1 MKVLV
6 ADPIGK
12 EGIDLLVKHGL
23 EVDIKTGLKP
33 EELLSIIPEYEAL
46 LVRSETKVTAQVLN
60 VGRKLCVVGR
70 AGVGVDNIDLATAT
84 ERGIIVV
91 NAPESNTLSAA
102 EHTVALMLALAR
114 NIPQAHAALKAGKWD
129 RKRFTG
135 IEVRNKTIGV
145 IGLGKVGTE
154 VAKRC
159 KGLDMQVI
167 GYDPMVSAEHARN
180 RGIEMVSLD
189 ELLSRSDFITIHVP
203 LTPATKG
210 LIGEEALR
218 KVKTSVRILN
228 VARGGVV
235 DEEALFRAIEEGRV
249 AGAAIDVFSKEPA
262 TENIL
267 LKSDK
272 VVVTP
277 HLGASTVEAQAGVA
291 VDVAEQVI
299 EVLQGLPARYCVNMP
314 MVPREA
320 LPVLTP
326 YIRLA
331 TLAGSLVAQITEGQ
345 LSTITITY
353 EGEITQHPTDA
364 LKAAV
369 IGGLLEST
377 TEERVN
383 IVNANLV
390 AQRRGLK
397 VIEQKSTECENYA
410 SLITVEVSA
419 TGGITT
425 AAGTILRGQ
434 PHIVRVNEY
443 WLDIVPTGSFWLFSD
458 HMDRPG
464 IIAAVAAVTGE
475 ADINISY
482 MHVAR
487 QRPRG
492 RALMILALDEPLG
505 KEHIEKILAIPDI
518 YTAKSVKL

>member
-12 EGIDLLVKHGL
+12 EGIDLLTKHGL
-23 EVDIKTGLKP
+23 QVDIKTGLKP
-33 EELLSIIPEYEAL
+33 EELLSVIPDYEAL

-60 VGRKLCVVGR
+60 AGKKLLVVGR
-70 AGVGVDNIDLATAT
+70 AGVGVDNIDLNAAT

-135 IEVRNKTIGV
+135 VEVRNKTIGI

-167 GYDPMVSAEHARN
+167 GYDPMVSPEHARN
-180 RGIEMVSLD
+180 RGVEMVSLD
-189 ELLSRSDFITIHVP
+189 ELLSRSDFITVHVP
-203 LTPATKG
+203 LTPATRG

-218 KVKTSVRILN
+218 KVKPSVRILN
-228 VARGGVV
+228 VARGGVIV
-235 DEEALFRAIEEGRV
+235 EEALFKAIEEGRV

-262 TENIL
+262 TDNIL
-267 LKSDK
+267 LKSEK

-277 HLGASTVEAQAGVA
+277 HLGASTIEAQAGVA

-299 EVLQGLPARYCVNMP
+299 EVLQGLPAKYCVNMP

-320 LPVLTP
+320 LPVLAP

-331 TLAGSLVAQITEGQ
+331 SLAGSLVSQIAEGQ
-345 LSTITITY
+345 LSTITVSY
-353 EGEITQHPTDA
+353 EGEITEYPTDA

-369 IGGLLEST
+369 IGGLLESA

-397 VIEQKSTECENYA
+397 IIEQKSAECENYT
-410 SLITVEVSA
+410 SLITVEVA
-419 TGGITT
+419 TSEGVTT

-464 IIAAVAAVTGE
+464 IIAAVATVTGE

-487 QRPRG
+487 QKPRG
-492 RALMILALDEPLG
+492 RALMILALDEPLQ